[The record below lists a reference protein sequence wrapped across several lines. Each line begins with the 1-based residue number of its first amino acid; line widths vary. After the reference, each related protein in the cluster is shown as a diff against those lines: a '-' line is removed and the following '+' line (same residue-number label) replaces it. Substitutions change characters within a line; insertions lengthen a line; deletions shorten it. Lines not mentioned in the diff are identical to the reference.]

1 MGFATSLN
9 SATAILLMMNP
20 PWHSSGPLGRSG
32 RKTSGRIS
40 TGYKYKQLREGLLFL
55 MFMRINTLSRTKGVQ
70 ALFTHYFNA
79 V

>member
-1 MGFATSLN
+1 MAFVTSLN

-40 TGYKYKQLREGLLFL
+40 TGYKYRQLREGLLFCKVIHVDFWDVL
-55 MFMRINTLSRTKGVQ
+55 MYCICNRIKYDT
-70 ALFTHYFNA
+70 
-79 V
+79 